1 MGERIRRINNE
12 NIYQP
17 KIQPTRIRDL
27 YRIRIKTHIPMTVL
41 LDMAIQE
48 FVEKMD
54 MEMEKGEYNP
64 EIKTVYSCDDV
75 EDLGT
80 YLEPYQNDPYGD
92 L

>member
-1 MGERIRRINNE
+1 
-12 NIYQP
+12 
-17 KIQPTRIRDL
+17 
-27 YRIRIKTHIPMTVL
+27 MTVL